1 MGNKESTMPKLS
13 KKQAEQRLDKADLDK
28 LKNEW
33 KQTTGMD
40 APKGEV
46 SDIDTFAKIFDFDL
60 KDEEQQDLARRFFK
74 AFDVN
79 GNGSLSYK
87 EYISAAAVVDKGS
100 RDEKIALLFSVW
112 DEDGDGCLTRDEL
125 RNIAAIYA
133 SPSMADKFVDD
144 IFKSDTNADGEISL
158 KEFKHWLENSKSEMA
173 AGLQDMFDD
182 GSGAPPPAAASAK

>member
-1 MGNKESTMPKLS
+1 V
-13 KKQAEQRLDKADLDK
+13 DKADLDK